1 MQPGILVIG
10 VDCRLSI
17 RVQQMLFDAV
27 VPVIIGVD
35 NLTVAI
41 TAPGSLTLFVV
52 IALAGQVVTVVIL
65 KSYSGITGLQHDRT
79 TFFIQIF
86 YPDIA
91 PSVIP

>member
-1 MQPGILVIG
+1 MQPGILVLD
-10 VDCRLSI
+10 VKRRLPI
-17 RVQQMLFDAV
+17 RVQQTLFDAV
-27 VPVIIGVD
+27 VPIVIGVD

-52 IALAGQVVTVVIL
+52 IALADQVVTVIIL
-65 KSYSGITGLQHDRT
+65 KRYSGLAGIQHDRM

-91 PSVIP
+91 SSVIP